1 MPSMDE
7 SPLVPTD
14 SAPGGTAPNAEP
26 PLAPPF
32 DDSPPSPPQGR
43 ESGSIT
49 PGATNPADMATP
61 ESLAEPPSRIQ
72 SALPDADLPPAMPD
86 DDPFKD
92 DPPGPPI
99 PAEEPTKRGAGLKP
113 RVEKNVRTA
122 AAQWQSTA
130 KPVEAAVE
138 GPQLTPVSSAEEPRR
153 LRPVEEKAEASPV
166 LPPAS
171 AAPRQNPLRTAA
183 RDRHSDRVLPTASWS
198 VDQPAPSVAAT
209 AAMRRNPLRSN
220 SIESMKQP

>member
-14 SAPGGTAPNAEP
+14 SAPRGATPNAEP
-26 PLAPPF
+26 PLTPPF
-32 DDSPPSPPQGR
+32 DDSPPSPPQGQ

-49 PGATNPADMATP
+49 PGATSPADMATP
-61 ESLAEPPSRIQ
+61 ESLAEPPSRIKN
-72 SALPDADLPPAMPD
+72 ALPDTDLPPAMPD

-99 PAEEPTKRGAGLKP
+99 PAEEPNKRGVRLKP
-113 RVEKNVRTA
+113 RLEKNVRTA

-130 KPVEAAVE
+130 KPAEAAVE
-138 GPQLTPVSSAEEPRR
+138 GPQLTPVPSAVEPRR

-166 LPPAS
+166 LPAAS
-171 AAPRQNPLRTAA
+171 ATPKQNPLRAAA
-183 RDRHSDRVLPTASWS
+183 RERHSDRVVPTASWS
-198 VDQPAPSVAAT
+198 IEQPAPSAGAT
-209 AAMRRNPLRSN
+209 AAVRRNPLRSN
-220 SIESMKQP
+220 